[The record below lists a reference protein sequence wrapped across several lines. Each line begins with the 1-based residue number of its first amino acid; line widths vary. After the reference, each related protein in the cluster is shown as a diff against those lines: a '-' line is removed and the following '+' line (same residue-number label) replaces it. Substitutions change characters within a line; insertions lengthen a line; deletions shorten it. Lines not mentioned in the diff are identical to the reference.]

1 MPSSFPR
8 PEMPSRASTYPLFHS
23 TRQKP
28 RRWPLVLRVA
38 KGSVHLSILG
48 PLAFH
53 CSFTALVVYFDL
65 YVKSVGVPG
74 TIVPSLSI
82 VVGLM
87 LVFRNGSSYDRFW
100 TGRNNLAQVCASI
113 RNLTRYFLACSRD
126 AKDQR
131 TDAERVDTEAVIRV
145 LMTILY
151 ALKHNLRAEFGESII
166 NDPGT
171 PLYFNSNSSSFLPTP
186 SLQNRR
192 KQSIIDAE
200 ALTESLTTIRPES
213 EYNDALPRTLSH
225 LEDQG
230 LSTPLQLAVNVEAY
244 IRRGVIRGWW
254 APPQA
259 AYLDSQLATII
270 SNYTTMET
278 IKLTPLPVAHLI
290 HVRQVLA
297 LYMMVLPFAM
307 VDEWNWWTVPMIG
320 VVAFTLYGIES
331 IGKQL
336 EDPFGYDKNDI
347 KMDAII
353 EDARIECDAL
363 MSEWRN
369 PNSVLFA

>member
-1 MPSSFPR
+1 V
-8 PEMPSRASTYPLFHS
+8 T
-23 TRQKP
+23 
-28 RRWPLVLRVA
+28 
-38 KGSVHLSILG
+38 KGSVHLSILL
-48 PLAFH
+48 PIAFH
-53 CSFTALVVYFDL
+53 CAFTALVVYFDL

-100 TGRNNLAQVCASI
+100 TGRNNLAQLCASV
-113 RNLTRYFLACSRD
+113 RNLTRYFLTCSRD

-131 TDAERVDTEAVIRV
+131 TDAERVDTEAVVRV

-151 ALKHNLRAEFGESII
+151 AVKHNLRAEFGETSVTG
-166 NDPGT
+166 PGT
-171 PLYFNSNSSSFLPTP
+171 PLYFSSATSSFLPTP
-186 SLQNRR
+186 GAKTQR
-192 KQSIIDAE
+192 KQSIDAE
-200 ALTESLTTIRPES
+200 ALTESLTTIRPE
-213 EYNDALPRTLSH
+213 YNEALPRTLSF

-230 LSTPLQLAVNVEAY
+230 LGMPLQLAVNVEAY

-259 AYLDSQLATII
+259 SYLDTQLGNMI

-278 IKLTPLPVAHLI
+278 IRFTPLPIAHLI

-307 VDEWNWWTVPMIG
+307 VDEWQWWTVPMIG
-320 VVAFTLYGIES
+320 IVTFTLYGIES

-347 KMDAII
+347 KMDDIV
-353 EDARIECDAL
+353 EDARMECDAL
-363 MSEWRN
+363 LDEWRN
-369 PNSVLFA
+369 PNSVLFT